1 MSMRMEPMLDS
12 YNENSALQA
21 TCQGVGNPI
30 LARMAGTYGA
40 SRPIGVVPVARIA
53 EYGCSGG
60 RNSYAP
66 MHTMI
71 SALRSQWP
79 GVHVECV
86 LEDLPSNTWHRVME
100 EAPRLTA
107 TFEGQVQVLCAGT
120 SFYNQVC
127 ADASLDLAYSYV
139 AAHFLSASNP
149 LASHVMMHEAAPGE
163 RAAWEAQAARDW
175 EDFLL
180 LRARELKKGGK
191 ILISTMSRDSSGY
204 SWREFSH
211 PVWDSIREVCSKG
224 SLAKR
229 EAEALCIPASLRS
242 ETEIM
247 APFASTSP
255 LGSLFAVD
263 SLQFSRT
270 EVDGERDLP
279 ASALAPL
286 VRRRVE
292 SVWGGMFLTQL
303 GRLGRTATSSSGVM
317 RGVWDLFEARIA
329 QDTTRGWLDMR
340 CFYLQLTRK

>member
-1 MSMRMEPMLDS
+1 MEPMLDS
-12 YNENSALQA
+12 YNENSALQG
-21 TCQGVGNPI
+21 TCQIVGNPV
-30 LARMAGTYGA
+30 LARMAASYAA
-40 SRPIGVVPVARIA
+40 SRSTEAMPVARIA

-71 SALRSQWP
+71 SALHRQSS
-79 GVHVECV
+79 GVRVECV
-86 LEDLPSNTWHRVME
+86 LEDLPSNPWHQVME

-107 TFEGQVQVLCAGT
+107 TFGGQVQVLCAGT

-139 AAHFLSASNP
+139 AAHFLSAARP
-149 LASHVMMHEAAPGE
+149 LTSHVMMHEATPAE

-204 SWREFSH
+204 SWKQFSH
-211 PVWDSIREVCSKG
+211 IVWDSIRQVRSRG
-224 SLAKR
+224 SLAKQ

-242 ETEIM
+242 EAEIM
-247 APFASTSP
+247 APFASTSA

-279 ASALAPL
+279 ASILAPL

-303 GRLGRTATSSSGVM
+303 GRLGRTAASSIGIM
-317 RGVWDLFEARIA
+317 REVWDRFEERIA
-329 QDTTRGWLDMR
+329 QDTARGWLDMQS
-340 CFYLQLTRK
+340 FYLQLTRK